1 MSRTIRLATL
11 FPSDLDL
18 NGDQANLL
26 VLLKR
31 LEYRGVKAEIVELN
45 DPSNL
50 DFDLVFLGHGSMAAW
65 AEIDKK
71 HPDLAANL
79 LSAQANGAF
88 VFAVNSGYLKLASDL
103 GIQRT
108 TGTHRSEF
116 VEVDGKVGYLNSN
129 AEVDLLSYSNTALL
143 TMLHGPVLV
152 KNPELADKI
161 IQDRGWAD
169 ISIWNEKLERI
180 SNLAKRSREIAFEH

>member
-1 MSRTIRLATL
+1 MSRAIRLATL

-79 LSAQANGAF
+79 LSA
-88 VFAVNSGYLKLASDL
+88 
-103 GIQRT
+103 R
-108 TGTHRSEF
+108 R
-116 VEVDGKVGYLNSN
+116 
-129 AEVDLLSYSNTALL
+129 
-143 TMLHGPVLV
+143 
-152 KNPELADKI
+152 
-161 IQDRGWAD
+161 
-169 ISIWNEKLERI
+169 
-180 SNLAKRSREIAFEH
+180 

>member
-71 HPDLAANL
+71 HPDLVANV

-88 VFAVNSGYLKLASDL
+88 VFAVNSGYLKLAADF
-103 GIQRT
+103 GIQRS

-129 AEVDLLSYSNTALL
+129 AEVDLLSYSGTALL

-180 SNLAKRSREIAFEH
+180 SNLARASREIAFEH